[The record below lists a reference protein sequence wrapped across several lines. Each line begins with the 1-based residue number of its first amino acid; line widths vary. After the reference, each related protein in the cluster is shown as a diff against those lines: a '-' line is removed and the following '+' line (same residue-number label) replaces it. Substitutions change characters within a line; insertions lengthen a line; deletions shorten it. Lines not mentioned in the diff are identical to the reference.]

1 MCLYLDPNYKQKVAE
16 EDIEAFKVVKQ
27 VESDGVL
34 SYRSPFMG
42 MTYEV
47 GGEYSSDLIVQV
59 STVKPSSNNARYML
73 DYIFFIEDV
82 GAYIYFVDEAL
93 HSFAS
98 VEDAKVFADAEN
110 DGLARIMRCVIPK
123 GTTYIEGDWLYLS
136 SASAERH
143 TVVKSFGSTD
153 LIVKEIL

>member
-1 MCLYLDPNYKQKVAE
+1 MCLYLYPNYKQKVAE
-16 EDIEAFKVVKQ
+16 EDIEAFKVVKR

-98 VEDAKVFADAEN
+98 VEDAKVFADSEN
-110 DGLARIMRCVIPK
+110 GLARIMRCVIPK

-136 SASAERH
+136 SASSERH